1 MQHTN
6 TQSTGNNELYA
17 QLIIA
22 KTATRNGITYN
33 QNQYTGNGAPVYTG
47 NTATVTY
54 TMNASALNGIL
65 YNISR
70 EIEKALNAQCDVYGV
85 IASVTKRSINSLDI
99 LLQVLA
105 QYKNHDS
112 KIYDAFYTILQ
123 YRQFLQLQLQAM
135 QYCIE
140 DEKTIRNE
148 YKNICDA
155 VSTHNNDV
163 LVLRIWNA
171 KKHRQH
177 IKTATANVEKMVHGN
192 NQRHENNV
200 SVLRNVMLM
209 MFNYVR

>member
-1 MQHTN
+1 MTIQHN
-6 TQSTGNNELYA
+6 NAQSTGN
-17 QLIIA
+17 
-22 KTATRNGITYN
+22 TATRNGITYN
-33 QNQYTGNGAPVYTG
+33 QNQYNSHGVAIYTG
-47 NTATVTY
+47 NTAMVSY
-54 TMNASALNGIL
+54 TLNASALNGIL
-65 YNISR
+65 CNISR
-70 EIEKALNAQCDVYGV
+70 EIEKSMTAQSDVYYV
-85 IASVTKRSINSLDI
+85 IASATKRAIHSLDI

-105 QYKNHDS
+105 QYKNHDN

-123 YRQFLQLQLQAM
+123 YRQFLQLQLQSM
-135 QYCIE
+135 QYCVN

-155 VSTHNNDV
+155 VKAHNDDV
-163 LVLRIWNA
+163 WLLRVWNS

-209 MFNYVR
+209 MFNYAR

>member
-17 QLIIA
+17 QLIVA
-22 KTATRNGITYN
+22 KTATRNGIAYN

-70 EIEKALNAQCDVYGV
+70 EIEKAMKAQSDVYGV
-85 IASVTKRSINSLDI
+85 IASVTKRAIYSLDV
-99 LLQVLA
+99 LLQVLN

-123 YRQFLQLQLQAM
+123 YRQFLQLQSQFM
-135 QYCIE
+135 RFCVE

-155 VSTHNNDV
+155 VSIHNNDV
-163 LVLRIWNA
+163 FVLRIWNA

-177 IKTATANVEKMVHGN
+177 IKTATAKVEKMVHDN
-192 NQRHENNV
+192 NQRHENNMQ
-200 SVLRNVMLM
+200 VLRNVMM
-209 MFNYVR
+209 MLFNYAR